1 MVNTSGP
8 SDINAGLDYLAAHPE
23 WMVFLC
29 IAVPALTMIILGAF
43 MDRGNGH
50 HRRTKT
56 SVPVTQT
63 VIKTR
68 RPTQRNEDHFDFDKI
83 TFYYNEI
90 GNERKELIS

>member
-50 HRRTKT
+50 HRRNKT
-56 SVPVTQT
+56 SVAVPY
-63 VIKTR
+63 VIKTH
-68 RPTQRNEDHFDFDKI
+68 RPTPRNEDHFDFDKI

>member
-1 MVNTSGP
+1 MLNTSGP
-8 SDINAGLDYLAAHPE
+8 SDLNAGLDFFAANPQ
-23 WMVFLC
+23 WMVFVC
-29 IAVPALTMIILGAF
+29 IAVPALVMMAIGAF
-43 MDRGNGH
+43 MDRGDGN

-56 SVPVTQT
+56 SVAVPT
-63 VIKTR
+63 VIKTH